1 MYQVRVYND
10 NIYPYQEKYKGELIV
25 IPPKQ
30 FVEMDL
36 FDAAEF
42 LGQYTP
48 IVVDGGGAPLAKSFK
63 MLRVVRPD
71 GFKAEEKKEIL
82 CNACGKKFEST
93 LELDAHVNEFHVE
106 NLVDEDEQKKRR
118 KKRDEQP

>member
-10 NIYPYQEKYKGELIV
+10 NIYPYQEKFKGEMLTIQ
-25 IPPKQ
+25 PKQ
-30 FVEMDL
+30 YIEMDL

-48 IVVDGGGAPLAKSFK
+48 IVVDGGGAPIPKSYK

-71 GFKAEEKKEIL
+71 NFKAEEKKEIL
-82 CNACGKKFEST
+82 CNACGMKFDT
-93 LELDAHVNEFHVE
+93 AIELDDHVNEKHVE

-118 KKRDEQP
+118 KKRDEQS